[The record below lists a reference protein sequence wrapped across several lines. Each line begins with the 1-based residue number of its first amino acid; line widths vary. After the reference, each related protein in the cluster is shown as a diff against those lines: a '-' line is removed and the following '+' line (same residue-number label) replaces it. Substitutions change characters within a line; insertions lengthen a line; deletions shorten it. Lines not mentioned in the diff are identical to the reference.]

1 MNDTMERIDRHQN
14 RSKTLSIKHKDQVGL
29 LPARAILEGSG
40 DGARSIRC
48 NLQLRQIKV
57 VASDDHLAVDAA
69 IRSVFGLLATM
80 DYVLLDADSRFLAQ
94 CQPVYSRVSVAPVV
108 GTSANSVGCAVP
120 CWLLLLLQTGDRQRK
135 DERGRVHDGF

>member
-1 MNDTMERIDRHQN
+1 LKELKARIEKMNDTIERIDRHQN
-14 RSKTLSIKHKDQVGL
+14 RIKTLSIKHKDQVGL

-80 DYVLLDADSRFLAQ
+80 DYVLLDADSRFA
-94 CQPVYSRVSVAPVV
+94 
-108 GTSANSVGCAVP
+108 AVP
-120 CWLLLLLQTGDRQRK
+120 ASRFILA
-135 DERGRVHDGF
+135 